1 MIAKYTEFYA
11 EYIEKGG
18 QTPAAFDLIP
28 ALNNV
33 SFTDLFYET
42 FCNRELGF
50 ETEAEFA
57 VKFNARADIICPLYS
72 DKILSLAKNDITAGA
87 TKKNTSTENG
97 KTKSANNYFRSPD
110 NVTASAVETPLS
122 GSLDSQDRGENDI
135 INHVIENAETSATVD
150 ELLKIED
157 HLYEYKS
164 IYEQLLNELENLLL
178 NVWSIEKEITQ

>member
-1 MIAKYTEFYA
+1 MNAKYTEFYA

-28 ALNNV
+28 SLNNV

-42 FCNRELGF
+42 FCNREIGF

-72 DKILSLAKNDITAGA
+72 DKILSLAKNDISAGA

-97 KTKSANNYFRSPD
+97 KTKGANNYFNAPD
-110 NVTASAVETPLS
+110 NVTASAVETPS
-122 GSLDSQDRGENDI
+122 AGSLTSQDRSESDI
-135 INHVIENAETSATVD
+135 INHVVENAETGATVD

-164 IYEQLLNELENLLL
+164 IYEQLLNEFDNLFLS
-178 NVWSIEKEITQ
+178 VWSTEKEVF